1 MIRTLLI
8 LTGASVVLC
17 AASLGG
23 AAALGGNDLARHGWT
38 WTFRDHGDGH
48 DETVRFER
56 ADRGPR
62 VTRTLAWDGSDRLDI
77 DVAADVTYI
86 QGDEASV
93 EVSGPRDQVEGL
105 RLSGGRLTFDEDGNE
120 NVDVV
125 VFGWRNSDRLRI
137 TVTAPSVRS
146 FNLSSSGDLL
156 IRDYDQPSLTV
167 SINGSGEVD
176 ATGRTETVDLD
187 ISGSGE
193 ADLSGLLT
201 RDADIDISGS
211 GEAAVGPTGA
221 ARITISG
228 SGDVDLTRRPASLSQ
243 TISGSGHVS
252 ER

>member
-8 LTGASVVLC
+8 ITGASLVLC
-17 AASLGG
+17 AAALGG
-23 AAALGGNDLARHGWT
+23 AVALGGNDLARHDWT
-38 WTFRDHGDGH
+38 WTFHGRGDGH

-62 VTRTLAWDGSDRLDI
+62 ATRTLAWDGADRLQI
-77 DVAADVTYI
+77 DVSADVTYI

-93 EVSGPRDQVEGL
+93 EISGPQNQIDRL
-105 RLSGGRLTFDEDGNE
+105 RLSGGRLTFDEDDD

-125 VFGWRNSDRLRI
+125 VFGRRHNDRIQI

-156 IRDYDQPSLTV
+156 IRNYDQPSLSV
-167 SINGSGEVD
+167 SITGSGEVQ

-201 RDADIDISGS
+201 RDADVDISGS
-211 GEAAVGPTGA
+211 GEAAVGPTGT

-228 SGDVDLTRRPASLSQ
+228 SGDVDLTRRPASLTQ
-243 TISGSGHVS
+243 NISGSGDVHQ
-252 ER
+252 R

>member
-8 LTGASVVLC
+8 ITGASVVLC

-38 WTFRDHGDGH
+38 WTFHGRGDGH

-56 ADRGPR
+56 ADQGPR
-62 VTRTLAWDGSDRLDI
+62 VTRTLAWDGGDRLEI
-77 DVAADVTYI
+77 DVSADVTYV

-93 EVSGPRDQVEGL
+93 EVVGPQNQVERL
-105 RLSGGRLTFDEDGNE
+105 RVSAGRLTFEENDD

-125 VFGWRNSDRLRI
+125 VFGRRHSDRIRI
-137 TVTAPSVRS
+137 TVTAPSVRT

-156 IRDYDQPSLTV
+156 IRGYDQPNLTV
-167 SINGSGEVD
+167 SINGSGEVQ

-228 SGDVDLTRRPASLSQ
+228 SGDVDLTRRPTSLTQ
-243 TISGSGHVS
+243 NVSGSGDVS
-252 ER
+252 QR